1 MNKARLEMLSDGFF
15 AVIMTIMVL
24 GLKPP
29 AGTSFA
35 SLAPQD
41 PIFLS
46 YFLSFLFMAIYWN
59 NHHLLFQMVRTIN
72 SSVVWANFMLLF
84 WMSLIPFCISWI
96 GIDGFAQAPVTFYGV
111 ILLVTT
117 LSFQLMVYFLIKI
130 HGKDWILLRAIPHE
144 KVGLITILIY
154 ILAIGSSFYFPK
166 LAFSLYVLAVILRI
180 IPERKIEKFLY
191 K

>member
-59 NHHLLFQMVRTIN
+59 NHHLLFQMVKTIN

-96 GIDGFAQAPVTFYGV
+96 GIDGFAQSPVTFYGV
-111 ILLVTT
+111 ILLLTT

-144 KVGLITILIY
+144 KIGLITILIY
-154 ILAIGSSFYFPK
+154 LLAIGSSFYFPK

>member
-15 AVIMTIMVL
+15 AVIMTVMVL

-59 NHHLLFQMVRTIN
+59 NHHLLFQMVKTIN

-96 GIDGFAQAPVTFYGV
+96 GIDGFAQSPVTLYGI
-111 ILLVTT
+111 ILLFTT

-144 KVGLITILIY
+144 KIGLITILVY
-154 ILAIGSSFYFPK
+154 LLAIGCSFYFPK

-180 IPERKIEKFLY
+180 IPERRIEKFLF

>member
-59 NHHLLFQMVRTIN
+59 NHHLLFQMVKTIN

-96 GIDGFAQAPVTFYGV
+96 GIDGFAQSPVTFYGV
-111 ILLVTT
+111 ILLLTT

-130 HGKDWILLRAIPHE
+130 HGKDWILLQAIPHE

-154 ILAIGSSFYFPK
+154 LLAIGASFYFPK

>member
-59 NHHLLFQMVRTIN
+59 NHHLLFQMVKTIN

-96 GIDGFAQAPVTFYGV
+96 GIDGFAQSPVTFYGV
-111 ILLVTT
+111 ILLLTT

-130 HGKDWILLRAIPHE
+130 HGKDWVLLRAIPHE

-154 ILAIGSSFYFPK
+154 LLAIGASFYFPK

>member
-15 AVIMTIMVL
+15 AVIMTVMVL

-35 SLAPQD
+35 SLAPQG

-59 NHHLLFQMVRTIN
+59 NHHLLFQMVKTIN

-96 GIDGFAQAPVTFYGV
+96 GIDGFAQSPVTFYGV
-111 ILLVTT
+111 ILLFTT

-130 HGKDWILLRAIPHE
+130 HGKDWVLLRAIPHE

-154 ILAIGSSFYFPK
+154 LLAIGSSFYFPK

>member
-59 NHHLLFQMVRTIN
+59 NHHLLFQMVKTIN

-96 GIDGFAQAPVTFYGV
+96 GIDGFAQSPVTFYGV
-111 ILLVTT
+111 ILLLTT

-154 ILAIGSSFYFPK
+154 LLAIGSSFYFPK

>member
-29 AGTSFA
+29 PGTNFA
-35 SLAPQD
+35 SLAPLD

-46 YFLSFLFMAIYWN
+46 YFLSFLFMAIFWN
-59 NHHLLFQMVRTIN
+59 NHHLLFQMVKTIN
-72 SSVVWANFMLLF
+72 SSVVWANFILLF

-96 GIDGFAQAPVTFYGV
+96 GIDGFAPSPVAFYGV
-111 ILLVTT
+111 ILLFTT
-117 LSFQLMVYFLIKI
+117 LSFQLIVYFLIKI
-130 HGKDWILLRAIPHE
+130 HGKDWIFLRAIPHE
-144 KVGLITILIY
+144 KIGLITILVY
-154 ILAIGSSFYFPK
+154 LLAIGVSFYFPK
-166 LAFSLYVLAVILRI
+166 MAFSLYVLAVILRI
-180 IPERKIEKFLY
+180 IPERRVEKFLF

>member
-1 MNKARLEMLSDGFF
+1 
-15 AVIMTIMVL
+15 
-24 GLKPP
+24 
-29 AGTSFA
+29 
-35 SLAPQD
+35 
-41 PIFLS
+41 
-46 YFLSFLFMAIYWN
+46 
-59 NHHLLFQMVRTIN
+59 MVRTIN

-180 IPERKIEKFLY
+180 IPERKIEMFLY

>member
-15 AVIMTIMVL
+15 AVIMTVMVL

-59 NHHLLFQMVRTIN
+59 NHHLLFQMVKTIN

-96 GIDGFAQAPVTFYGV
+96 GIDGFAQAPGTFYGV

-154 ILAIGSSFYFPK
+154 LLAIGSSFYFPK